1 MMEYSEKVP
10 FSLKFFAIPLKNG
23 ILSIRGRISLK
34 RKKAE
39 FSTGLRCDT
48 ADWDAETGSFNPTK
62 AHSRYLIT
70 RIREIEGKLYS
81 TYVEMR
87 QTGTRIS
94 ASSIK
99 DVYTGKAEAGSPK
112 LLDYFDSY
120 IKLMERKG
128 VLSPKTIGIYGV
140 TRRYLMAWLRSKRMK
155 DLRLNEVKRSHLLD
169 FKDYL
174 STTYNKQCKGMISR
188 TTCNKYLQKVKVV
201 INDALAR
208 ELIIRNPFV
217 GFKME
222 SEKTTMAFLTL
233 DELRIIKEHD
243 LGGCQYL
250 DRVRKMFVFCCYSGL
265 RYSDATT
272 LMVTHVTATEDGQ
285 HWIRI
290 EQEKTKVSLTRP
302 LFRPAVEIYE
312 HYRKTQPHMKTVL
325 PYLTNQYVNRSLKEI
340 AAMVGIKNKVVTFHT
355 SRHTHAVLLIEH
367 GVDLLTTSFFLGH
380 ASTRSTEIYA
390 KVTSTRAMKVVM
402 DLNSQF

>member
-1 MMEYSEKVP
+1 MMRYLETVP
-10 FSLKFFAIPLKNG
+10 FSLKFFAVPLKNN
-23 ILSIRGRISLK
+23 LSIRGRITYK
-34 RKKAE
+34 RAKAE
-39 FSTGLRCDT
+39 FSTGIRCEN
-48 ADWDAETGSFNPTK
+48 ADWDVETGSFNPTK

-87 QTGTRIS
+87 QSGSRIS

-112 LLDYFDSY
+112 LLEYFESY
-120 IKLMERKG
+120 IKMQERKG
-128 VLSPKTIGIYGV
+128 ELSPKTIGIYYV
-140 TRRYLMAWLRSKRMK
+140 TRRYLMAWLRSQRMK
-155 DLRLNEVKRSHLLD
+155 DLRLNELKRAHLMA
-169 FKDYL
+169 FKDHML
-174 STTYNKQCKGMISR
+174 TTYNKQCKGMISL
-188 TTCNKYLQKVKVV
+188 TTCNKYMQKLKVV

-208 ELIIRNPFV
+208 EVIIRNPFT

-272 LMVTHVTATEDGQ
+272 LMVTQVTATEDGQ

-355 SRHTHAVLLIEH
+355 SRHTHACLLVENGI
-367 GVDLLTTSFFLGH
+367 DLVTISAFMGH

-390 KVTSTRAMKVVM
+390 KVSSSRMRAVVN
-402 DLNSQF
+402 DLNDQF